1 MSFCIVVLIAAQG
14 HTTHMRNA
22 IFKDGITLWN
32 DNIIKS
38 PNLYRPHHNLGDG
51 LLFFGNYEEGAS
63 ELKKALDAKP
73 GASIHQKHNTH
84 YRLGE
89 YYLNIAEEYDKALE
103 QFYKTIKDAP
113 NHADALNKIAT
124 IMFYKNDLAN
134 AEKYIK
140 KAIQLHPDLNKL
152 HSTLSLILLKKGDP
166 DKAIR
171 EANKGMNYNKNY
183 LIGEAYRLKND
194 LTKSSFFFKRH
205 LEQFPEQFP
214 VNLALIE
221 IYYLQ
226 KDQEALKQR
235 VFHVMGLAREKEL
248 PEILLNFHNEL
259 NCLDYSRI
267 ERIVEGIKS
276 TMADQSDS
284 LSELLNAIY
293 QKKEPDQ

>member
-1 MSFCIVVLIAAQG
+1 M
-14 HTTHMRNA
+14 
-22 IFKDGITLWN
+22 
-32 DNIIKS
+32 
-38 PNLYRPHHNLGDG
+38 
-51 LLFFGNYEEGAS
+51 
-63 ELKKALDAKP
+63 KKALDAKP
-73 GASIHQKHNTH
+73 GASINQKLNTH
-84 YRLGE
+84 LRLGI
-89 YYLNIAEEYDKALE
+89 YYLNITEEYDKALE
-103 QFYKTIKDAP
+103 QFYKILRHVP
-113 NHADALNKIAT
+113 NHPDALNKIAT

-166 DKAIR
+166 DKAIK

-267 ERIVEGIKS
+267 ERIVKGIKS

-284 LSELLNAIY
+284 LSELLNAAY
-293 QKKEPDQ
+293 QKKEPGQ